1 MDWYMTVL
9 RFLHLSASVL
19 VVGSIAYNVL
29 FLIPAMSRLDSSIQ
43 RPAMLAIGHR
53 VAKGMLAA
61 VSVALITGVLMTV
74 EVLGF
79 NNLGRLFS
87 TEWGRAVTEG
97 TLVSAVMF
105 SISSTFVLRNI
116 FRMRRM
122 ARAGVAPTPEKAL
135 RMQKQIRYGSIIAM
149 AFSLVAV
156 FSMVMARGY
165 NP

>member
-53 VAKGMLAA
+53 VAKGMLVA

-87 TEWGRAVTEG
+87 TEWGRTVTEG

-116 FRMRRM
+116 FHMRRM
-122 ARAGVAPTPEKAL
+122 ARAGITPTQENAL

-149 AFSLVAV
+149 ALSLIAV
-156 FSMVMARGY
+156 FAMVMARGY
-165 NP
+165 NV